1 MQIVA
6 ITAIS
11 LATLGIAIAL
21 PRTSFADSEP
31 VVTGPHVH
39 DNLAVYFVHG
49 ESEPGPVPLTLQEAL
64 GKGSVRVIETGEV
77 NELKVENTGNEDVFI
92 QAGDIVKGGKQDRVL
107 TLSFVLPPKSGEVG
121 LAAFCVEQGRW
132 SARGIEDVKAFA
144 SAREAM
150 PSRKAKLVMAQRAVK
165 EEAAREEAAAA
176 AARSE
181 SAASDTYA
189 RQREV
194 WASVASTQEKLS
206 GRLNETV
213 TASVSESSLQLS
225 LENEKLQKERARYI
239 DALQKTGETNAD
251 IVGYVLAIN
260 GRVVSA
266 DVYPSN
272 GLFRKMWDKQ
282 LAAGVTEAI
291 GEADGKTVSAPG
303 KDAAAAFLKAAS
315 SPQAHEEV
323 VNDLSRRAVREADDA
338 VYVEAKRGNGSWVH
352 RNYLAK

>member
-11 LATLGIAIAL
+11 LATLGIAFAF
-21 PRTSFADSEP
+21 PRASFADSEP
-31 VVTGPHVH
+31 VISGPHVH

-49 ESEPGPVPLTLQEAL
+49 ESAPGPVPLTLQEAL

-150 PSRKAKLVMAQRAVK
+150 PSRKAKLVMAR
-165 EEAAREEAAAA
+165 RPAAAA
-176 AARSE
+176 TEE
-181 SAASDTYA
+181 SAGDARASDNYA
-189 RQREV
+189 SQREV
-194 WASVASTQEKLS
+194 WASVADTQEKLS

-225 LENEKLQKERARYI
+225 LENEKLKKERTRYI
-239 DALQKTGETNAD
+239 DALQKTGEANDD

-323 VNDLSRRAVREADDA
+323 VNDLSRRAVREADEA
-338 VYVEAKRGNGSWVH
+338 VFVEAKRGNGSWVH

>member
-11 LATLGIAIAL
+11 LATLGIAFAL
-21 PRTSFADSEP
+21 PRASFADSEP
-31 VVTGPHVH
+31 VITGPHVH

-49 ESEPGPVPLTLQEAL
+49 ESAPGPVPLTLQEAL

-150 PSRKAKLVMAQRAVK
+150 PSRKAKLVMAR
-165 EEAAREEAAAA
+165 RPAAAA
-176 AARSE
+176 TEE
-181 SAASDTYA
+181 SAGDARASDNYA
-189 RQREV
+189 SQREV
-194 WASVASTQEKLS
+194 WASVADTQEKLS

-225 LENEKLQKERARYI
+225 LENEKLKKERTRYI
-239 DALQKTGETNAD
+239 DALQKTGEANAD

-323 VNDLSRRAVREADDA
+323 VNDLSRRAVREADEA
-338 VYVEAKRGNGSWVH
+338 VFVEAKRGNGSWVH

>member
-11 LATLGIAIAL
+11 LATLGSAFAL
-21 PRTSFADSEP
+21 PRASFADSEP
-31 VVTGPHVH
+31 VISGPHVH
-39 DNLAVYFVHG
+39 ENLAVYFVHG
-49 ESEPGPVPLTLQEAL
+49 ESAPGPVPLTLQEAL
-64 GKGSVRVIETGEV
+64 GKGSVRVVETGEV

-150 PSRKAKLVMAQRAVK
+150 PSRKAKLVMAR
-165 EEAAREEAAAA
+165 RPAAAA
-176 AARSE
+176 TEE
-181 SAASDTYA
+181 SAGDARASDTYA
-189 RQREV
+189 SQREV
-194 WASVASTQEKLS
+194 WASVADTQEKLS

-213 TASVSESSLQLS
+213 TASASESSLQLS
-225 LENEKLQKERARYI
+225 LENEKLQKERTRYI
-239 DALQKTGETNAD
+239 DALQKTGESNDD

-315 SPQAHEEV
+315 SPPAHEEV
-323 VNDLSRRAVREADDA
+323 VNDLSRRAVREAGEA

>member
-11 LATLGIAIAL
+11 LATLGIAFSF
-21 PRTSFADSEP
+21 PRASLADSEP
-31 VVTGPHVH
+31 VISGPHVH

-49 ESEPGPVPLTLQEAL
+49 ESAPGPVPLTLQEAL

-77 NELKVENTGNEDVFI
+77 NELKVENTGDEDVFI

-150 PSRKAKLVMAQRAVK
+150 PSRKAKLVMAR
-165 EEAAREEAAAA
+165 RPAAAA
-176 AARSE
+176 TEE
-181 SAASDTYA
+181 SAGDARAADTYA
-189 RQREV
+189 SQREV

-225 LENEKLQKERARYI
+225 LENEKLQKERNRYV
-239 DALQKTGETNAD
+239 DALQKAGEASDD

-291 GEADGKTVSAPG
+291 GEADGKPASAPA
-303 KDAAAAFLKAAS
+303 KDAATAFLKAAS

-323 VNDLSRRAVREADDA
+323 VNNLSRRAVREADEA

>member
-11 LATLGIAIAL
+11 LATLGIAFAF
-21 PRTSFADSEP
+21 PRASFADSEP
-31 VVTGPHVH
+31 VITGPHVH

-49 ESEPGPVPLTLQEAL
+49 ESAPGPVPLTLQEAL

-150 PSRKAKLVMAQRAVK
+150 PSRKAKLVMAR
-165 EEAAREEAAAA
+165 RPAAAA
-176 AARSE
+176 TEE
-181 SAASDTYA
+181 SAGDARASDNYA
-189 RQREV
+189 SQREV
-194 WASVASTQEKLS
+194 WASVADTQEKLS

-225 LENEKLQKERARYI
+225 LENEKLKKERTRYI
-239 DALQKTGETNAD
+239 DALQKTGEANDD

-323 VNDLSRRAVREADDA
+323 VNDLSRRAVREADEA
-338 VYVEAKRGNGSWVH
+338 VFVEAKRGNGSWVH

>member
-1 MQIVA
+1 
-6 ITAIS
+6 
-11 LATLGIAIAL
+11 
-21 PRTSFADSEP
+21 
-31 VVTGPHVH
+31 
-39 DNLAVYFVHG
+39 
-49 ESEPGPVPLTLQEAL
+49 
-64 GKGSVRVIETGEV
+64 VRVIETGEV

-150 PSRKAKLVMAQRAVK
+150 PSRKAKLVMAR
-165 EEAAREEAAAA
+165 RPAAAA
-176 AARSE
+176 TEE
-181 SAASDTYA
+181 SAGDARASDNYA
-189 RQREV
+189 SQREV
-194 WASVASTQEKLS
+194 WASVADTQEKLS

-225 LENEKLQKERARYI
+225 LENEKLKKERTRYI
-239 DALQKTGETNAD
+239 DALQKTGEANAD

-323 VNDLSRRAVREADDA
+323 VNDLSRRAVREADEA
-338 VYVEAKRGNGSWVH
+338 VFVEAKRGNGSWVH

>member
-11 LATLGIAIAL
+11 LATLGIAFAF
-21 PRTSFADSEP
+21 PRASFADSEP
-31 VVTGPHVH
+31 VISGPHVH

-49 ESEPGPVPLTLQEAL
+49 ESAPGPVPLTLQEAL

-77 NELKVENTGNEDVFI
+77 NELKVENTGDEDVFI

-150 PSRKAKLVMAQRAVK
+150 PSRKAKLVMAR
-165 EEAAREEAAAA
+165 RPAAAA
-176 AARSE
+176 TEE
-181 SAASDTYA
+181 SAGDVRASDNYA
-189 RQREV
+189 SQREV
-194 WASVASTQEKLS
+194 WASVADTQEKLS

-225 LENEKLQKERARYI
+225 LENEKLKKERARYI
-239 DALQKTGETNAD
+239 DALQKTGEANDD

-323 VNDLSRRAVREADDA
+323 VNDLSRRAVREADEA
-338 VYVEAKRGNGSWVH
+338 VFVDAKRGNGSWVH

>member
-11 LATLGIAIAL
+11 LATLGIAFAL
-21 PRTSFADSEP
+21 PRASFADSEP

-39 DNLAVYFVHG
+39 ENLAVYFVHG
-49 ESEPGPVPLTLQEAL
+49 KSAPGPVPLTLQEAL
-64 GKGSVRVIETGEV
+64 AKGGVRVVETGEV

-150 PSRKAKLVMAQRAVK
+150 PSRKAKLAMAR
-165 EEAAREEAAAA
+165 RPAAAA
-176 AARSE
+176 TEETAGDARAA
-181 SAASDTYA
+181 DTYA
-189 RQREV
+189 SQREV
-194 WASVASTQEKLS
+194 WDSVASTQEKLS
-206 GRLNETV
+206 GRLNEPV
-213 TASVSESSLQLS
+213 TASVSASSLQLS
-225 LENEKLQKERARYI
+225 LENEKLQKERARYV
-239 DALQKTGETNAD
+239 DALQKAGESNDD

-260 GRVVSA
+260 GRIVSA

-291 GEADGKTVSAPG
+291 GEADGKTASAPD
-303 KDAAAAFLKAAS
+303 KNAAAGFLKAAA

-323 VNDLSRRAVREADDA
+323 VNGLSRREVREADEA

>member
-11 LATLGIAIAL
+11 LATLGIAFAF
-21 PRTSFADSEP
+21 PRASFADSEP
-31 VVTGPHVH
+31 DISGPHVH

-49 ESEPGPVPLTLQEAL
+49 ESAPGPVPLTLQEAL

-77 NELKVENTGNEDVFI
+77 NELKVENTGDDDVFI

-150 PSRKAKLVMAQRAVK
+150 PSRKAKLVMAR
-165 EEAAREEAAAA
+165 RPAAAA
-176 AARSE
+176 TEE
-181 SAASDTYA
+181 SAGDARASDNYA
-189 RQREV
+189 SQREV
-194 WASVASTQEKLS
+194 WASVADTQEKLS

-225 LENEKLQKERARYI
+225 LENEKLKKERTRYI
-239 DALQKTGETNAD
+239 DALQKTGEANDD

-323 VNDLSRRAVREADDA
+323 VNDLSRRAVREADEA
-338 VYVEAKRGNGSWVH
+338 VFVEAKRGNGSWVH

>member
-11 LATLGIAIAL
+11 LATLGIAFSF
-21 PRTSFADSEP
+21 PRTSFADTDP
-31 VVTGPHVH
+31 VVSGPHVH
-39 DNLAVYFVHG
+39 ENLAVYFVHG
-49 ESEPGPVPLTLQEAL
+49 ESAPGPVPLTLQEAL

-77 NELKVENTGNEDVFI
+77 NELKVENTGDEDVFI

-107 TLSFVLPPKSGEVG
+107 TLSFVLPPKSGEVE

-132 SARGIEDVKAFA
+132 SARGREDVKAFA

-150 PSRKAKLVMAQRAVK
+150 PSRKAKLVMAR
-165 EEAAREEAAAA
+165 RPAAAA
-176 AARSE
+176 P
-181 SAASDTYA
+181 AASAGEGAAADTYA
-189 RQREV
+189 SQREV
-194 WASVASTQEKLS
+194 WASVASTQDKLS
-206 GRLNETV
+206 ERLNETV
-213 TASVSESSLQLS
+213 TASASASSLQLS
-225 LENEKLQKERARYI
+225 LENEKLQKERARYL
-239 DALQKTGETNAD
+239 DALQKAGEASDD

-260 GRVVSA
+260 GRIVSA

-291 GEADGKTVSAPG
+291 GEADGKAVSAPA
-303 KDAAAAFLKAAS
+303 KDEAAAFLKAAA

-323 VNDLSRRAVREADDA
+323 VNALSRREVREADEA
-338 VYVEAKRGNGSWVH
+338 VYVAAKRGNGGWVH

>member
-11 LATLGIAIAL
+11 LATLGIAFAL
-21 PRTSFADSEP
+21 PRASFADSEP
-31 VVTGPHVH
+31 VITGPHVH

-49 ESEPGPVPLTLQEAL
+49 ESAPGPVPLTLQEAL
-64 GKGSVRVIETGEV
+64 GKGSVRVVETGEV
-77 NELKVENTGNEDVFI
+77 NELKVENTGDEDVFI

-132 SARGIEDVKAFA
+132 SARGIEDVKAFT

-150 PSRKAKLVMAQRAVK
+150 PSRKAKLVMAR
-165 EEAAREEAAAA
+165 RPAAAPTE
-176 AARSE
+176 E
-181 SAASDTYA
+181 SAGDARTSDTYA
-189 RQREV
+189 SQREV
-194 WASVASTQEKLS
+194 WASVADTQEKLS

-239 DALQKTGETNAD
+239 DALQKTGEANAD

-291 GEADGKTVSAPG
+291 GEADGKTVSAPD